1 MAPESVDQLYFYHAF
16 VKATLER
23 GGAIDVEA
31 SPQAFIEY
39 QQQLEKL
46 RQELAPAAERHR
58 RGEPAVRLDLD
69 ALADE
74 VLGSRG
80 AK

>member
-1 MAPESVDQLYFYHAF
+1 MATESVDQLYTYHAF

-23 GGAIDVEA
+23 GGAIDDEA

-39 QQQLEKL
+39 QQQLDKM
-46 RQELAPAAERHR
+46 RKELAPAADRHR
-58 RGEPAVRLDLD
+58 QREPAVRLDLD
-69 ALADE
+69 VLADE

-80 AK
+80 AS